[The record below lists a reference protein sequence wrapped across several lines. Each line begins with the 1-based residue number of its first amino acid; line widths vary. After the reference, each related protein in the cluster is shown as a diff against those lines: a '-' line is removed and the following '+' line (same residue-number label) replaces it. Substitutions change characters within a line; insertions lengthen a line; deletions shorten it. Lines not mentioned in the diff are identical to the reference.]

1 MGRPV
6 ARLKVIERVR
16 GIAKR
21 NSFTNIGIR
30 ELQIKQIEAYRLWPN
45 KQAVEDN
52 TRQTVLRADI
62 AATLTHG

>member
-45 KQAVEDN
+45 K
-52 TRQTVLRADI
+52 
-62 AATLTHG
+62 